1 MAHSGSV
8 YESLAAGWLE
18 ERGLTITDRNYRCKM
33 GEIDLVALDGPTV
46 VFVEVRARSRSRFA
60 SAAASVDQR
69 KRRRLRRAALHY
81 LRRHPLAAAMPCRFD
96 VVAIEPRQSLADA
109 DVRWIR
115 AAFTG

>member
-18 ERGLTITDRNYRCKM
+18 DRGLTITGRNYRCKM
-33 GEIDLVALDGPTV
+33 GEIDLVALDGTTL

-60 SAAASVDQR
+60 TAAASVDHR
-69 KRRRLRRAALHY
+69 KRHRLLRAAQHY
-81 LRRHPLAAAMPCRFD
+81 LRCHPQAAVMPCRFD
-96 VVAIEPRQSLADA
+96 VIAIEPRQSLADTN
-109 DVRWIR
+109 VRWIR

>member
-1 MAHSGSV
+1 MAYSGAV
-8 YESLAAGWLE
+8 YESLAAHWLE
-18 ERGLTITDRNYRCKM
+18 DRGLTITGRNYRCKV
-33 GEIDLVALDGPTV
+33 GEIDLVALDGSTV

-69 KRRRLRRAALHY
+69 KQRRLLRAAQHY
-81 LRRHPLAAAMPCRFD
+81 LRRHPQAAVMPCRFD
-96 VVAIEPRQSLADA
+96 VIAIEPRQSLADA

>member
-8 YESLAAGWLE
+8 YESLAAEWLE
-18 ERGLTITDRNYRCKM
+18 DRGLTIIGRNYRCKV
-33 GEIDLVALDGPTV
+33 GEIDLVALDGTTL

-60 SAAASVDQR
+60 TAAASVDHR
-69 KRRRLRRAALHY
+69 KRQRLLRSAQHY
-81 LRRHPLAAAMPCRFD
+81 LRCHPQAAAFPCRID
-96 VVAIEPRQSLADA
+96 VIAIEPRQSLADA